1 MMKSGEFDALT
12 QKWFQS
18 AIPPKG
24 INLNAAMQQGVI
36 ANMKALS
43 DKPAT

>member
-1 MMKSGEFDALT
+1 MKSGEFARLYT
-12 QKWFQS
+12 KWFQS

-24 INLNAAMQQGVI
+24 INLNAPMSQELI
-36 ANMKALS
+36 DNMKALS